1 MSDNNDLLD
10 HDYLR
15 DNFLAVG
22 FADLLVEILTTFRK
36 QARLNLTA
44 IQEAQA
50 GQDWAAL
57 AETAHTL
64 KGTAGSVGASRLANT
79 AEQLELILTEGDRM
93 CIARLVTELA
103 EVLSSTDQAI
113 ATELERTDTK
123 GWQNLL

>member
-1 MSDNNDLLD
+1 MPDNNDLLD

-36 QARLNLTA
+36 QARLNMTA
-44 IQEAQA
+44 IQQAQA

-57 AETAHTL
+57 AETVHTL

-79 AEQLELILTEGDRM
+79 AEQLELTLTEGDRI
-93 CIARLVTELA
+93 CIARLITELA

-113 ATELERTDTK
+113 ATELERSDDT